1 MDLLIL
7 DKVDLRKRNITRGKE
22 AHFMMTKEST
32 HQEDVTV

>member
-1 MDLLIL
+1 MDLLRL

-22 AHFMMTKEST
+22 DRFMMTKEST